1 MRTPW
6 SDLTPRPDSIFE
18 DGDKNPISVI
28 PMKLA
33 HATAKGVFLAGVGD
47 FESFLSITSNSPL
60 AMLVP
65 QTPKVR
71 SILQTCNVAFVER
84 LVALHDP
91 NSDITTPKPT
101 FLITLGG
108 SVAFAETTPDAKF
121 EAPTPTVE
129 VAIDIEISHIDP
141 CMQQEVDKNTRYA
154 FKQIVHAAFSE
165 QIALECYSVFVRFAV
180 LQGIIKIPA
189 PQLANVL
196 RRSGPDG
203 IFAKEKWRAQP
214 VRLPL
219 ALIHQSHLREK
230 NWDCAVKAASELP
243 GFLGIHRSTTGSK
256 SLRFDDKGIAKA
268 RELLCV
274 SGLYTED
281 NISVVATHFFQVQG
295 IPSGTTAAALCAGLR
310 QWGWTV
316 IPVKSWPLSPTHA
329 IWLVGSAAEPPGE
342 FMVLQD
348 ATVTV
353 VKDGPVNRPP
363 SSSLKPAQVDPL
375 QVQSV
380 VESRIVDA
388 EKRLADQMQ
397 TMLKSVRQEFEEQ
410 FVKLRQDQSSQMQT
424 SDQQTDVDVRIA
436 SWLITCKLRSK
447 LCVRSLVNSVTAC
460 DRSKPPPASSLQ
472 RLPITFVRLSL
483 TQ

>member
-295 IPSGTTAAALCAGLR
+295 IPSGTTAAVLCAGLR

-375 QVQSV
+375 QVNDPWARFTKAGLS
-380 VESRIVDA
+380 A
-388 EKRLADQMQ
+388 
-397 TMLKSVRQEFEEQ
+397 
-410 FVKLRQDQSSQMQT
+410 
-424 SDQQTDVDVRIA
+424 
-436 SWLITCKLRSK
+436 TCVLDCS
-447 LCVRSLVNSVTAC
+447 CHSLPT
-460 DRSKPPPASSLQ
+460 
-472 RLPITFVRLSL
+472 
-483 TQ
+483 